1 MFLWPLLLVLA
12 PISVQSDWLSI
23 DMPYYAYEGDQV
35 VVRCSGRDNNKIKR
49 LTFYKDGAWLP
60 AYYNTYII
68 SNARPSDSGSYY
80 CKAKRKVF
88 LFIDDTEQT
97 RSAWLTVRELFPA
110 PQLTTRPLQPTEGAS
125 VTLSCGTQ
133 LPADR
138 SETQLRYS
146 FYRGGYTLRSDWD
159 SPEFWIS
166 EIWKEDSGY
175 YWCEARTVSH
185 SVSKQSQQS
194 YIQVQRIPVSGVLL
208 ETQPQRDQ
216 VVKGETLVLVCSVAK
231 GTGKTRFSW
240 HREGTRESLGQ
251 KSQRSQRAELEIP
264 VIRESHAG
272 RYYCTADNGYGLIQS
287 EAVNVTVRI
296 PVSRPVLTFSVP
308 GAQAL
313 TGDVVELRCEDK
325 RASPPILYRFY
336 HENVPLGHTS
346 APFGGGAS
354 FNLAVT
360 ARHSGT
366 YACEA
371 NNGLG
376 AQRSNVAVLH
386 VAEFPPKIRL
396 MNGPH
401 HCEGRVEVEKE
412 GRWGTVCDD
421 GWDMKDVAVV
431 CRELGCGAAKHTPA
445 GMLYLPVAEEDQ
457 PVFIQVALCNGT
469 EETLAECEQVETFDC
484 GHDEDAGAVCEV
496 SSRTAWGSQYCL
508 LKQI

>member
-1 MFLWPLLLVLA
+1 MGVGSLGIIEIFA
-12 PISVQSDWLSI
+12 SFADWLSI

-97 RSAWLTVRELFPA
+97 RSAWLTVR
-110 PQLTTRPLQPTEGAS
+110 G
-125 VTLSCGTQ
+125 
-133 LPADR
+133 
-138 SETQLRYS
+138 
-146 FYRGGYTLRSDWD
+146 
-159 SPEFWIS
+159 
-166 EIWKEDSGY
+166 
-175 YWCEARTVSH
+175 
-185 SVSKQSQQS
+185 
-194 YIQVQRIPVSGVLL
+194 IPVSGVLL

-240 HREGTRESLGQ
+240 HREGTRESLGE
-251 KSQRSQRAELEIP
+251 KSQRSQRAELEMP

-412 GRWGTVCDD
+412 GRWGTV
-421 GWDMKDVAVV
+421 
-431 CRELGCGAAKHTPA
+431 L
-445 GMLYLPVAEEDQ
+445 AEEDQ

-496 SSRTAWGSQYCL
+496 HVSSIDILMTRYL
-508 LKQI
+508 LPKIYEA